1 MIVRLAGQLL
11 EKQPDHAVI
20 DVHGVGYHVWL
31 TLNCFEVL
39 PAVGAEAALK
49 IYHQIRED
57 GQALF
62 GFVDDQELDLFTH
75 LIGIS
80 GIGAKTAIG
89 MLSGA
94 PPAEFKRRVI
104 NGDEEALTAI
114 RGVGPKMARRIITEL
129 RDKFEGGGAWDE
141 AALAGAGHSTDVASR
156 AALSLESL
164 GYRRSEA
171 RSAVQSV
178 LKKLPPGTAVGDVI
192 RAALGG
198 GKS

>member
-31 TLNCFEVL
+31 TLNSYEML
-39 PAVGAEAALK
+39 PELGQELVLK
-49 IYHQIRED
+49 IFHQISEA

-62 GFVDDQELDLFTH
+62 GFIDDQEHELFTH

-80 GIGAKTAIG
+80 GIGAKTAIS

-94 PPAEFKRRVI
+94 LPQDFRSRVI
-104 NGDEEALTAI
+104 SGDEDALTAI

-129 RDKFEGGGAWDE
+129 RDKFDGDGAWDK
-141 AALAGAGHSTDVASR
+141 AALTGSGQSMDVATQ
-156 AALSLESL
+156 AAMSLVSL
-164 GYRRSEA
+164 GYRQSEA
-171 RSAVQSV
+171 RTAVLAALKQLPPASAVEE
-178 LKKLPPGTAVGDVI
+178 VI
-192 RAALGG
+192 RTALSGG
-198 GKS
+198 RS

>member
-31 TLNCFEVL
+31 TLNCYEVL
-39 PAVGAEAALK
+39 PAVGAETALK

-62 GFVDDQELDLFTH
+62 GFVDDQEHDLFTH

-80 GIGAKTAIG
+80 GIGAKTAIS

-94 PPAEFKRRVI
+94 LPDDFKRRVI
-104 NGDEEALTAI
+104 DGDEEALTAI

-129 RDKFEGGGAWDE
+129 RGKFEGDGAWDA
-141 AALAGAGHSTDVASR
+141 AALTGAGHSMDVASR

-164 GYRRSEA
+164 GYRQSEA
-171 RSAVQSV
+171 RTAVQAA
-178 LKKLPPGTAVGDVI
+178 LKKLPPDTAVEDVI
-192 RAALGG
+192 RAVLSGG
-198 GKS
+198 RS